1 MGSKR
6 QNIQLA
12 LAFMTEGR
20 GEAPSSGREGTE
32 LPMVD
37 GGPESLASS
46 DRLMEK
52 VCECENVKKTVKRV
66 QKNGGSPGSDGMP
79 AEELPGY
86 LRGNWPVIRDQLLS
100 GTYRPQPVKRAEI
113 PKAGGGVRKL
123 GIPTVLDRCIQQSVL
138 QVLQRRW
145 DRTFSEDS
153 YGF

>member
-1 MGSKR
+1 
-6 QNIQLA
+6 
-12 LAFMTEGR
+12 
-20 GEAPSSGREGTE
+20 
-32 LPMVD
+32 
-37 GGPESLASS
+37 
-46 DRLMEK
+46 
-52 VCECENVKKTVKRV
+52 
-66 QKNGGSPGSDGMP
+66 MP

-100 GTYRPQPVKRAEI
+100 GTYRPQPVKRTEV